1 MIGISVP
8 NPLFAKLE
16 RAVEAGGI
24 MVLVDIQK
32 EKTVALLDY
41 MRLNH
46 LEIRIYG
53 AQLSKWTASDE

>member
-16 RAVEAGGI
+16 CAVEAGGV

-32 EKTVALLDY
+32 EKAVGLPDY

-46 LEIRIYG
+46 PEISIHG